1 MDDSKIIDLY
11 WQRDEKAIEETD
23 SKYGAYCRAGS
34 MNILG
39 VREDA
44 EECVSSPRGL
54 EEITDAR
61 ELGRV
66 LNGWLGSLPRQDCAD
81 FMRRYWGGESVADIA
96 ASRGVSANALSQKF
110 ARMRKSLRS
119 YLEEKGA
126 VL

>member
-1 MDDSKIIDLY
+1 MTVLLSEL
-11 WQRDEKAIEETD
+11 
-23 SKYGAYCRAGS
+23 
-34 MNILG
+34 
-39 VREDA
+39 

-96 ASRGVSANALSQKF
+96 AKRGVSANALSQKF

>member
-1 MDDSKIIDLY
+1 MRASREPFHRPLA
-11 WQRDEKAIEETD
+11 QRTHAWARQHGD
-23 SKYGAYCRAGS
+23 GAALR
-34 MNILG
+34 
-39 VREDA
+39 A

-96 ASRGVSANALSQKF
+96 AKRGVSANALSQKF
-110 ARMRKSLRS
+110 ARMRK
-119 YLEEKGA
+119 A
-126 VL
+126 

>member
-1 MDDSKIIDLY
+1 MTVLLSDL
-11 WQRDEKAIEETD
+11 
-23 SKYGAYCRAGS
+23 
-34 MNILG
+34 
-39 VREDA
+39 

-96 ASRGVSANALSQKF
+96 AKRGVSANALSQKF
-110 ARMRKSLRS
+110 ARMRRSLRS